1 MKKHIFKRGLASM
14 MAISTMCAAM
24 PAFTPAAAQ
33 TMAGDVNLDGAV
45 SVVDVVALQGYIL
58 GRNAITQDAFDNA
71 DVAAD
76 GAVNGFDLAVLK
88 RMVTKGTTTE
98 PEQPTD
104 PTGDNVVTAIAYD
117 ASSVTLYNAT
127 GEVVTAPTNVT
138 ASGTTVTVIQPSV
151 IDVSGTCDTAQI
163 IIDVDKTTYVDGEV
177 ELALKGANLSNS
189 TTSPIYVAQ
198 VDGEAVISVK
208 NGYDNT
214 ISDGTSYTNADG
226 DMGAIYACDD
236 LKIKG
241 KGNLTVNGNGGDA
254 IVCKN
259 DIKLY
264 NGNITVN
271 AVDDGIRGK
280 DSVTI
285 GDADDTDF
293 SALSVTVNA
302 TGDGVK
308 STETDTTS
316 GKGYITVNGGTLNV
330 TAGSDAIHASQALTV
345 NGGDITVKTTGSST
359 STSDASAKGL
369 KAGCTDDAGTAIT
382 GTINVN
388 GGYITADTTDDS
400 IHASG
405 NVTLVGGTMEINS
418 GDDAVHSD
426 ADVTIGQGT
435 ANTYDDVQIIV
446 YSGYEGIEG
455 LNINMNSGTVITN
468 TTDDGFNAAGGAD
481 GSGSGGGW
489 GGGWGGT
496 PSGGSYSLNMNGGF
510 TIVNTASGDHDG
522 FDSNGSLTI
531 AGGIHVSNGQEPFDC
546 DGTMSQTGGVY
557 VKNAGSGGMGGGGM
571 MPGGSGSLTESVSV
585 SASVNA
591 NTRVTLC
598 DGSGNVIVSF
608 ITDKNVSSLIA
619 GCPSYSGAAFYTGGE
634 LSGSTYFQ
642 QIDQT
647 QLAAYGGTLS
657 GGTALS
663 GSSGGTTNPW
673 G

>member
-1 MKKHIFKRGLASM
+1 MKKHIFKRGLAGM

-58 GRNAITQDAFDNA
+58 GRNTITQDAFDNA

-88 RMVTKGTTTE
+88 RMVTKGSTVT
-98 PEQPTD
+98 PPTD
-104 PTGDNVVTAIAYD
+104 STGDNVVTAIAYE
-117 ASSVTLYNAT
+117 ASSVTLYNAG

-138 ASGTTVTVIQPSV
+138 ADGTTVTVILPSV

-163 IIDVDKTTYVDGEV
+163 IVDVDKTTYADGVV

-198 VDGEAVISVK
+198 IGDEVEISVK
-208 NGYDNT
+208 NGYENT
-214 ISDGTSYTNADG
+214 ISDGSNYTNADG

-241 KGNLTVNGNGGDA
+241 KGILTVNGNGGDG

-259 DIKLY
+259 DLKIH
-264 NGNITVN
+264 NGTIIVN

-316 GKGYITVNGGTLNV
+316 GKGYVTVNGGTVNV
-330 TAGSDAIHASQALTV
+330 TAGSDAIHASQALTI

-426 ADVTIGQGT
+426 ADVTIGQGS

-455 LNINMNSGTVITN
+455 LNITMNSGTVITN

-481 GSGSGGGW
+481 GSGSGGNW
-489 GGGWGGT
+489 GGSWGGT
-496 PSGGSYSLNMNGGF
+496 TSGGSYSLTLNGGF
-510 TIVNTASGDHDG
+510 AIVNTASGDHDG
-522 FDSNGSLTI
+522 FDSNGNLTI
-531 AGGIHVSNGQEPFDC
+531 AGGIHVTNGQDAFDC

-557 VKNAGSGGMGGGGM
+557 VKNTGSGGMGGGM

-608 ITDKNVSSLIA
+608 ITDKTVSSLIA

-634 LSGSTYFQ
+634 LNGSTYFQ
-642 QIDQT
+642 ELDQT

-663 GSSGGTTNPW
+663 GSSSGTTNPW

>member
-1 MKKHIFKRGLASM
+1 MKKHIFKRSLAGM

-24 PAFTPAAAQ
+24 PAFTPAAVQ
-33 TMAGDVNLDGAV
+33 TMAGDVNLDSTV
-45 SVVDVVALQGYIL
+45 SVVDIVALQGYLL
-58 GRNAITQDAFDNA
+58 GRNALTQDASDNA

-88 RMVTKGTTTE
+88 RMVTKGTITE
-98 PEQPTD
+98 PEQPVD
-104 PTGDNVVTAIAYD
+104 PTGDNVVTAIAYE
-117 ASSVTLYNAT
+117 ASSVTLYNAG

-138 ASGTTVTVIQPSV
+138 ASGTTVTVILPSV

-163 IIDVDKTTYVDGEV
+163 VVDVDKTTYADGVV
-177 ELALKGANLSNS
+177 ELALKGVNLSNS
-189 TTSPIYVAQ
+189 STSPIYVAQ
-198 VDGEAVISVK
+198 IGDEVEISVK

-293 SALSVTVNA
+293 SALNVTVNA
-302 TGDGVK
+302 AGDGVK

-316 GKGYITVNGGTLNV
+316 GKGYITINGGTVNI

-369 KAGCTDDAGTAIT
+369 KAGSTDDAGTAIT

-405 NVTLVGGTMEINS
+405 NVTLVGGKMEINS

-426 ADVTIGQGT
+426 ADVIIGQGT

-481 GSGSGGGW
+481 GSGSGGNW
-489 GGGWGGT
+489 GGGWN
-496 PSGGSYSLNMNGGF
+496 PGGSAGGGNYSLNMNGGF
-510 TIVNTASGDHDG
+510 TIVNTANGDHDG

-546 DGTMSQTGGVY
+546 DGTLSQTGGVY
-557 VKNAGSGGMGGGGM
+557 VKNAGSGGMGGGM

-642 QIDQT
+642 EIDQT

-657 GGTALS
+657 GGTAVS
-663 GSSGGTTNPW
+663 GSSSGNQW
-673 G
+673 W